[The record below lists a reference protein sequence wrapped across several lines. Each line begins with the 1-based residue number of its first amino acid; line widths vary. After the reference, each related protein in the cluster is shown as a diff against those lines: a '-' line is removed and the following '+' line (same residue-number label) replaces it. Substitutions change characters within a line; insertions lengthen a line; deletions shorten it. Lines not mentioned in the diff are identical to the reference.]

1 MVLLATD
8 SPSTPTAP
16 ATVAPAIAPTGGPAY
31 HLPVTGGPYQPV
43 QVIQP
48 SRPVVNV
55 APAPARPGER
65 ANVAPNLLA
74 ANVKAAAAKPAPTI
88 PWWVWLG
95 VAVAAILSARKGR
108 R

>member
-31 HLPVTGGPYQPV
+31 YLPVTGGPYQPAD
-43 QVIQP
+43 VIRA

-55 APAPARPGER
+55 ASAPPRPGEN
-65 ANVAPNLLA
+65 ANVAPNLA
-74 ANVKAAAAKPAPTI
+74 VVKAAAAKSAPTI

-95 VAVAAILSARKGR
+95 VAIAAVLSARKGR